1 MRINC
6 LEPSIYNKIAAGE
19 VVERPASI
27 IKELVENSIDANSTQ
42 ITIEVENG
50 GITKLRVTDNGSGID
65 YDDLKKAFL
74 PHATSKITTADD
86 LAAIKTLGF
95 RGEAL
100 ASIGAVSKV
109 KLTSKTSDSEVGG
122 MIAVNGGEFE
132 EPVQTGCRN
141 GTDCLVEDL
150 FFNVPARA
158 KFLKKPKTEESEI
171 TNLVSRFILANPNI
185 AIKYIADGKQKYSSN
200 GLGMKDALYVVYGKE
215 AVEKS
220 VYFEKDYGYI
230 KIYGYLGKPEFSKP
244 NKTYETLVINN
255 RYVFNSTIQSAV
267 FNAYG
272 GFLMKKQF
280 PFYCIYVD
288 LDYEFVDVNVHP
300 NKMEVRFANNS
311 DIYLKT
317 FEAVNRKI
325 NGLDFAVNVH
335 IKNSED
341 GGNIIPTPTFSNIT
355 KEEKEPIKLTA
366 QDRTEIESKIN
377 STAPIVTIVE
387 QERSKVI
394 PDNKP
399 ASTNLYS
406 YTSSYMDTAPIED
419 EDQEIVKQ
427 RRDMFSALSVL
438 HSGEDEFKSGV
449 SVGSKLLNAMN
460 IKAEKAVA
468 VEQISAVDLIEG
480 DSEKKNYFADH
491 NYKVVGKL
499 FNTYLLLEKQKNLI
513 LIDQHA
519 AHERILFDKLMGQLE
534 KSAVYTQELVVPYI
548 LNVNASEEDYLN
560 AHLDDLAALGFTIE
574 FFGSNSFKVSSI
586 PVSLN
591 DINLKDFFA
600 KVMSDCKNETKI
612 TAKTE
617 LRHKLATMACK
628 AAVKGGD
635 NLSDSEIDKLIESL
649 DKNETQLLCPHG
661 RPIVIKI
668 TQEQI
673 EKWFKRIV

>member
-27 IKELVENSIDANSTQ
+27 VKELVENSIDAKSTQ

-132 EPVQTGCRN
+132 EPVQTGCSN

-220 VYFEKDYGYI
+220 VYFEKDYGYL

-335 IKNSED
+335 IKNED
-341 GGNIIPTPTFSNIT
+341 GGNVVSAPTYSYNTT
-355 KEEKEPIKLTA
+355 EEKAPVKITE
-366 QDRTEIESKIN
+366 QDRTEIENKIN
-377 STAPIVTIVE
+377 STAPMVTIEE
-387 QERSKVI
+387 QE
-394 PDNKP
+394 KP
-399 ASTNLYS
+399 SVTAENNSAAAKLYS
-406 YTSSYMDTAPIED
+406 YTNSYIDSVTT
-419 EDQEIVKQ
+419 EDQELVKQ

-460 IKAEKAVA
+460 EKVEKTGA
-468 VEQISAVDLIEG
+468 VEQISAVDLIE
-480 DSEKKNYFADH
+480 DENEKKNYFANH
-491 NYKVVGKL
+491 NYKFVGKL
-499 FNTYLLLEKQKNLI
+499 FSTYLLLEKQKNLI

-519 AHERILFDKLMGQLE
+519 AHERILFDKLMAQLD

-560 AHLDDLAALGFTIE
+560 AHIDDLAALGFTIE

-661 RPIVIKI
+661 RPIIIKI

>member
-6 LEPSIYNKIAAGE
+6 LEPAIYNKIAAGE

-27 IKELVENSIDANSTQ
+27 IKELVENSIDAGSTQ

-74 PHATSKITTADD
+74 PHATSKIATADD

-122 MIAVNGGEFE
+122 MIVVNGGEFE
-132 EPVQTGCRN
+132 EPVQTGCSN

-185 AIKYIADGKQKYSSN
+185 AIKYIADGKQKYSSG

-220 VYFEKDYGYI
+220 VYFEKDYGYL
-230 KIYGYLGKPEFSKP
+230 KIYGFLGKPEFSKP

-335 IKNSED
+335 IKNEED
-341 GGNIIPTPTFSNIT
+341 VDIASAPTFSNAVA
-355 KEEKEPIKLTA
+355 EENRPINLSA

-377 STAPIVTIVE
+377 STAQIVTIEE
-387 QERSKVI
+387 QEKA
-394 PDNKP
+394 NTELKNN
-399 ASTNLYS
+399 AANAKLYS
-406 YTSSYMDTAPIED
+406 YTSSYVDTVPTEN
-419 EDQEIVKQ
+419 QELVKQ

-438 HSGEDEFKSGV
+438 HGGEDQFKSGV
-449 SVGSKLLNAMN
+449 SIGSKLLNAMN
-460 IKAEKAVA
+460 EKAEKTGA
-468 VEQISAVDLIEG
+468 VEQISAVDLIED
-480 DSEKKNYFADH
+480 DSEKKNYFANH

-499 FNTYLLLEKQKNLI
+499 FNTYLLVEKQKNLI

-519 AHERILFDKLMGQLE
+519 AHERILFDKLMGELE
-534 KSAVYTQELVVPYI
+534 KSEVYTQELVIPYI

-586 PVSLN
+586 PLSLN

-649 DKNETQLLCPHG
+649 YKNETQLLCPHG

>member
-27 IKELVENSIDANSTQ
+27 VKELVENSIDAKSTQ

-132 EPVQTGCRN
+132 EPVQTGCSN

-220 VYFEKDYGYI
+220 VYFEKDYGYL

-335 IKNSED
+335 IKDED
-341 GGNIIPTPTFSNIT
+341 GGNIVSAPTYSYNTTEGKAPVKIT
-355 KEEKEPIKLTA
+355 E
-366 QDRTEIESKIN
+366 QDRTEIENKIN
-377 STAPIVTIVE
+377 STAPMVTIEE
-387 QERSKVI
+387 QE
-394 PDNKP
+394 KP
-399 ASTNLYS
+399 SATAENNSAAAEPYS
-406 YTSSYMDTAPIED
+406 YTSSYIDSVSNED
-419 EDQEIVKQ
+419 KELVKQ
-427 RRDMFSALSVL
+427 RRAMFSALSVL

-460 IKAEKAVA
+460 EKVEKTGAVK
-468 VEQISAVDLIEG
+468 QISAVDLIED
-480 DSEKKNYFADH
+480 DSAKKNYFADH

-499 FNTYLLLEKQKNLI
+499 FSTYLLLEKQKNLI

-519 AHERILFDKLMGQLE
+519 AHERILFDKLMAQLD

-560 AHLDDLAALGFTIE
+560 THIDDLAALGFTIE

-661 RPIVIKI
+661 RPIIIKI

>member
-6 LEPSIYNKIAAGE
+6 LEPAIYNKIAAGE

-27 IKELVENSIDANSTQ
+27 IKELVENSIDAGSTQ

-74 PHATSKITTADD
+74 PHATSKIATADD

-122 MIAVNGGEFE
+122 MIVVNGGEFE
-132 EPVQTGCRN
+132 EPVQTGCSN

-158 KFLKKPKTEESEI
+158 KFLKKPKTEKSEI

-185 AIKYIADGKQKYSSN
+185 AIKYIADGKQKYSSG

-220 VYFEKDYGYI
+220 VYFEKDYGYL
-230 KIYGYLGKPEFSKP
+230 KIYGFLGKPEFSKP

-335 IKNSED
+335 IKNEED
-341 GGNIIPTPTFSNIT
+341 VDIASAPTFSNAVA
-355 KEEKEPIKLTA
+355 EENRPINLSA

-377 STAPIVTIVE
+377 STAQIVTIEE
-387 QERSKVI
+387 QEKA
-394 PDNKP
+394 NTELKNN
-399 ASTNLYS
+399 AANAKLYS
-406 YTSSYMDTAPIED
+406 YTSSYVDTVPTEN
-419 EDQEIVKQ
+419 QELVKQ

-438 HSGEDEFKSGV
+438 HGGEDQFKSGV
-449 SVGSKLLNAMN
+449 SIGSKLLNAMN
-460 IKAEKAVA
+460 EKAEKTGA
-468 VEQISAVDLIEG
+468 VEQISAVDLIED
-480 DSEKKNYFADH
+480 DSEKKNYFANH

-499 FNTYLLLEKQKNLI
+499 FNTYLLVEKQKNLI

-519 AHERILFDKLMGQLE
+519 AHERILFDKLMGELE
-534 KSAVYTQELVVPYI
+534 KSEVYTQELVIPYI

-586 PVSLN
+586 PLSLN

-649 DKNETQLLCPHG
+649 YKNETQLLCPHG